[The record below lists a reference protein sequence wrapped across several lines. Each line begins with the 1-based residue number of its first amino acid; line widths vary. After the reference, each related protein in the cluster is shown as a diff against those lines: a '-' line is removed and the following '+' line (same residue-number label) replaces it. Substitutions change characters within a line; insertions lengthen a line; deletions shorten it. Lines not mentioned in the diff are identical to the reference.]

1 MSTVQKTM
9 DAVIT
14 TGEYTD
20 QQGIQK
26 KRYMNIGTLFVYNDG
41 GMSLK
46 LDAVPVGNGN
56 ISFYDKKPKAQ
67 GHATGGG
74 MNNPSSQQQSQYN
87 QQQGTPAQHLPNQNQ
102 NTQGNGYQQQGQQQQ
117 QQPQQQG
124 QQQQQG
130 QPQYDQGQPVYDQDG
145 QVIPI

>member
-20 QQGIQK
+20 QQGNQK

-56 ISFYDKKPKAQ
+56 ISFYDKKPKGQ
-67 GHATGGG
+67 GHATGAG

-87 QQQGTPAQHLPNQNQ
+87 MQQNPPAAQHLPNQNN
-102 NTQGNGYQQQGQQQQ
+102 NTQGNGYQQ
-117 QQPQQQG
+117 
-124 QQQQQG
+124 
-130 QPQYDQGQPVYDQDG
+130 GQPVYDQNG
-145 QVIPI
+145 QEIPI